1 MFMRIIYA
9 VDPYDDDKQAIPG
22 SSSSQVANP
31 SSDVAAYSPYGV
43 PLDLESPYD
52 PTPVVTDAAALR
64 TATESSSSNSQ
75 YTTTTLASS
84 AVVAADVTVPAVAV
98 SAGAM
103 SVLSELDRDYQA
115 LRQRLLTA
123 LVAIEQQQQ
132 GQPVPAPVQS
142 ASHTPA
148 SSPPPVHTTSTPAT
162 SPSPYSVD
170 PSTLN
175 TFLDDDD
182 FLTTPISTVAS
193 ASTELTVS
201 HTNNT
206 TAQINP
212 PPTAPVA
219 MPITADDETALPLPV
234 APRSYWPPTTAA
246 AMRRT
251 GDSYL
256 TNTDP
261 TIPASLLQDDDERSN
276 TLLSANNKTSN
287 RSVSNSIMGHS
298 VDVTSSSA
306 GVGGAQQQQQQVTA
320 KRKRYWP
327 PSI

>member
-1 MFMRIIYA
+1 MRIIYA

-132 GQPVPAPVQS
+132 QGQAVPVHSV
-142 ASHTPA
+142 SHTPP
-148 SSPPPVHTTSTPAT
+148 SSPPPPHTVSTPPG
-162 SPSPYSVD
+162 SSSPYAVH

-182 FLTTPISTVAS
+182 FLTVPTSSVAS
-193 ASTELTVS
+193 AALTVD
-201 HTNNT
+201 HTNT
-206 TAQINP
+206 TASAHISP
-212 PPTAPVA
+212 STTSVA
-219 MPITADDETALPLPV
+219 TTVNSDDETTLPLPV

-246 AMRRT
+246 AIRRT

-261 TIPASLLQDDDERSN
+261 TIPASLLQDDDERTN
-276 TLLSANNKTSN
+276 VLLSANNKTSN
-287 RSVSNSIMGHS
+287 RSISNSIIEHS
-298 VDVTSSSA
+298 IDVTTSNAS
-306 GVGGAQQQQQQVTA
+306 VGGAQQQVTA

>member
-1 MFMRIIYA
+1 MLLFILFFYVFSYL
-9 VDPYDDDKQAIPG
+9 VDPYDDDTQAIPVT
-22 SSSSQVANP
+22 SSSQIANSP
-31 SSDVAAYSPYGV
+31 SDVAAYSPYGV
-43 PLDLESPYD
+43 PHDLESPYD
-52 PTPVVTDAAALR
+52 PTPVVTDAAAAVG
-64 TATESSSSNSQ
+64 TAIGTTSSPYTSNTPVQ
-75 YTTTTLASS
+75 PTTA
-84 AVVAADVTVPAVAV
+84 AVV

-103 SVLSELDRDYQA
+103 SVLTELDRDYQT